1 MSEKRPASTM
11 NYREVRDEL
20 AGVMDHAREY
30 MKPKCHACK
39 ICNSVTC
46 GAAGGIGGTE
56 RRGTAIRNY
65 EKLQQIHLAYDT
77 LYEGGD
83 GSEIDSSIELFGH
96 KFRAPIMSGPFG
108 HVASFNPSTHFKDD
122 YEFTKALLDGTMA
135 AGCFGWTPDTVGEDV
150 FEGPLRCLKEH
161 GGIGIPAIK
170 AWGADEIRMK
180 IRMSDAAGVMAIGHD
195 IDCVGL
201 TYLSVN
207 GKTKTYPKSAAQLKE
222 IFSIT
227 KTPYILKG
235 IMTAAGARKSVEAG
249 ASAIVISNHG
259 GNTMDQAL
267 ASIEVLE
274 EIRAAVGDKLT
285 IIIDG
290 GFRHGEDIFKALALG
305 ADAVLVGR
313 PYIIAAEGGEARGVE
328 LYTQKLVWE
337 LQNAMRMTGCRTLAD
352 ITRDKVIV
360 SKEF

>member
-1 MSEKRPASTM
+1 MNEKRPASVM

-20 AGVMDHAREY
+20 AGVMERARAY
-30 MKPKCHACK
+30 MKPKCHACTL
-39 ICNSVTC
+39 CDSTTC
-46 GAAGGIGGTE
+46 GTAGGIGGTE
-56 RRGTAIRNY
+56 RRGTAKRNY
-65 EKLQQIHLAYDT
+65 EKLQQIHLTYDT
-77 LYEGGD
+77 IYSGGD
-83 GSEIDSSIELFGH
+83 GSEIDSSVELFGH
-96 KFRAPIMSGPFG
+96 RFRAPIMSGPFG

-135 AGCFGWTPDTVGEDV
+135 AGCFGWTPDTVGDDV

-161 GGIGIPAIK
+161 GGVGIPAIK

-180 IRMSDAAGVMAIGHD
+180 IRMADAAGVMAIGHD

-207 GKTKTYPKSAAQLKE
+207 GKTRTYPKSAAELKE

-227 KTPYILKG
+227 QTPFILKG
-235 IMTAAGARKSVEAG
+235 IMTAAGAKKAVEAG

-274 EIRAAVGDKLT
+274 EIRAAVGDNLT

-290 GFRHGEDIFKALALG
+290 GFRHGEDVFKALALG
-305 ADAVLVGR
+305 ADAVLIGR
-313 PYIIAAEGGEARGVE
+313 PYIIVAEGGEARGVE
-328 LYTQKLVWE
+328 LYTQKIIWE
-337 LQNAMRMTGCRTLAD
+337 LQNAMRMTGCRTLRD